1 MLNEPRQ
8 SVTTYPDT
16 EQVVTTP
23 GEVVTCMIGHWYAL
37 NVLYHMYYNYTGVL
51 WNIQRRL
58 QPLQLQQLILTKKLT
73 NSATF
78 VRLDEVT
85 FIYSWPSWKMAAILD
100 FRLTNLTEWI

>member
-1 MLNEPRQ
+1 
-8 SVTTYPDT
+8 
-16 EQVVTTP
+16 
-23 GEVVTCMIGHWYAL
+23 MIGHWYAL

-58 QPLQLQQLILTKKLT
+58 QHLQNISFDKKLT

-78 VRLDEVT
+78 VRLDEVK
-85 FIYSWPSWKMAAILD
+85 FICSWPSWKMAAILD

>member
-8 SVTTYPDT
+8 RVTTYPGT
-16 EQVVTTP
+16 GQVVTTP
-23 GEVVTCMIGHWYAL
+23 GASCNVQDWPLVCSFKTCYITCIIITQR
-37 NVLYHMYYNYTGVL
+37 YYGTSRGDFSNFK
-51 WNIQRRL
+51 I
-58 QPLQLQQLILTKKLT
+58 LILTKKLT

-78 VRLDEVT
+78 VWLDEVK

>member
-1 MLNEPRQ
+1 M
-8 SVTTYPDT
+8 V
-16 EQVVTTP
+16 
-23 GEVVTCMIGHWYAL
+23 GHWYAL

-58 QPLQLQQLILTKKLT
+58 QHLQNISFDNKFT

-78 VRLDEVT
+78 VRLDEVKC
-85 FIYSWPSWKMAAILD
+85 ICSWSSWKMAAILD